1 MHLEVNI
8 ENLKV
13 FAQFPAGLAGLT
25 RDGVMALGMAMAPDG
40 TTTGVIWVI
49 MATLASTGDQM
60 LGFCS
65 AK

>member
-1 MHLEVNI
+1 
-8 ENLKV
+8 
-13 FAQFPAGLAGLT
+13 
-25 RDGVMALGMAMAPDG
+25 MALGMAMAPDG
-40 TTTGVIWVI
+40 TTTGDIWVI

>member
-1 MHLEVNI
+1 MIVL
-8 ENLKV
+8 LT
-13 FAQFPAGLAGLT
+13 FLAGLAGLT

-40 TTTGVIWVI
+40 TTTGDIWVI

-65 AK
+65 AE